1 MTRRAWVLFVG
12 MCVFWGI
19 PYLLI
24 RVADASLPPVVL
36 VFGRCAVG
44 GLVLI
49 PPAVRGGAFRD
60 LRPRLGW
67 VILLGF
73 FEVVF
78 PFLLIAFGEQRIPSS
93 LSGLLVASLPI
104 MVFLLGLRLDPAE
117 RASGIRV
124 LGLLI
129 GLAGVALLLG
139 FDVGGSESELL
150 GAGMVA
156 LATLCY
162 AIGVLLIRFKLAGV
176 SQLGVSARTMIC
188 ACVVLAVPAAIL
200 APHQVPP
207 LPALAAVLVLGVVC
221 TALAFVAYFNLVQI
235 AGPSRA
241 VLITYVN
248 PAVAVLLGIVV
259 LGERANLVTAAGFCL
274 IVLGSWFATRGA
286 AAA

>member
-1 MTRRAWVLFVG
+1 MSGRAWVLFVG

-24 RVADASLPPVVL
+24 RVADESLSPVVI

-49 PPAVRGGAFRD
+49 PFALRRGAFRG

-67 VILLGF
+67 IVVLGF
-73 FEVVF
+73 FEVIF
-78 PFLLIAFGEQRIPSS
+78 PFTLIALGEEWIPSS

-117 RASGIRV
+117 RASGIRI
-124 LGLLI
+124 LGLFL
-129 GLAGVALLLG
+129 GLAGVAVLLG
-139 FDVGGSESELL
+139 LDVGGSGGQLL
-150 GAGMVA
+150 GAGMVV

-162 AIGVLLIRFKLAGV
+162 AVGALIVRFKLSGV
-176 SQLGVSARTMIC
+176 SQLGVSAGTMVWAC
-188 ACVVLAVPAAIL
+188 AVLAVPTAFF
-200 APHQVPP
+200 APHQMPP
-207 LPALAAVLVLGVVC
+207 GAALAAVVVLGLVC
-221 TALAFVAYFNLVQI
+221 TALAFVAYFNLIQI
-235 AGPSRA
+235 AGASRA

-259 LGERANLVTAAGFCL
+259 LSEKATLVTAIGFCL
-274 IVLGSWFATRGA
+274 IVFGSWFATRRSPA
-286 AAA
+286 A